1 MNYVFIINSFS
12 LKKETNK
19 IKDKLIN
26 ACEKLN
32 LNYEIEINSNSNPTE
47 KIVKKYHDSH
57 SIIVCIGGDGTINRT
72 LNSIIGTSNVL
83 GYVPLGTGN
92 DFYKTNRETLKNGIN
107 EVDLIKINNKYFLN
121 TACFGIDADI
131 GSEEIVHSSVIPKS
145 QRYSLAA
152 IKNIVKFK
160 GKKLKI
166 YINGKEYKDDYTT
179 IVIANGKYYGG
190 GFMVAP
196 SALLDDGI
204 VEVYLAKKMP
214 KLRMI
219 KLFKDLKNGNHE
231 NDKYVTKIRTN
242 EVRIE
247 SLNETECLIDGEVLK
262 NKKFNVKVIPKG
274 IKIFYDEN
282 LIGEL
287 LK

>member
-1 MNYVFIINSFS
+1 
-12 LKKETNK
+12 
-19 IKDKLIN
+19 
-26 ACEKLN
+26 
-32 LNYEIEINSNSNPTE
+32 
-47 KIVKKYHDSH
+47 
-57 SIIVCIGGDGTINRT
+57 
-72 LNSIIGTSNVL
+72 
-83 GYVPLGTGN
+83 
-92 DFYKTNRETLKNGIN
+92 
-107 EVDLIKINNKYFLN
+107 
-121 TACFGIDADI
+121 
-131 GSEEIVHSSVIPKS
+131 
-145 QRYSLAA
+145 
-152 IKNIVKFK
+152 
-160 GKKLKI
+160 
-166 YINGKEYKDDYTT
+166 
-179 IVIANGKYYGG
+179 
-190 GFMVAP
+190 MVAP

>member
-1 MNYVFIINSFS
+1 MA
-12 LKKETNK
+12 T
-19 IKDKLIN
+19 
-26 ACEKLN
+26 
-32 LNYEIEINSNSNPTE
+32 
-47 KIVKKYHDSH
+47 
-57 SIIVCIGGDGTINRT
+57 
-72 LNSIIGTSNVL
+72 
-83 GYVPLGTGN
+83 
-92 DFYKTNRETLKNGIN
+92 
-107 EVDLIKINNKYFLN
+107 
-121 TACFGIDADI
+121 
-131 GSEEIVHSSVIPKS
+131 
-145 QRYSLAA
+145 

-204 VEVYLAKKMP
+204 VEVYLAKKMS

-231 NDKYVTKIRTN
+231 NDKYVTKIRIN

-247 SLNETECLIDGEVLK
+247 SLNETECLIDGEVL
-262 NKKFNVKVIPKG
+262 
-274 IKIFYDEN
+274 
-282 LIGEL
+282 
-287 LK
+287 

>member
-19 IKDKLIN
+19 IKSKLIN
-26 ACEKLN
+26 VCEKLN

-57 SIIVCIGGDGTINRT
+57 SIIVCLGGDGTINRT
-72 LNSIIGTSNVL
+72 LNSIIGTNNVL

-92 DFYKTNRETLKNGIN
+92 DFYKTNRETLKNG
-107 EVDLIKINNKYFLN
+107 
-121 TACFGIDADI
+121 
-131 GSEEIVHSSVIPKS
+131 
-145 QRYSLAA
+145 
-152 IKNIVKFK
+152 
-160 GKKLKI
+160 
-166 YINGKEYKDDYTT
+166 
-179 IVIANGKYYGG
+179 
-190 GFMVAP
+190 
-196 SALLDDGI
+196 
-204 VEVYLAKKMP
+204 
-214 KLRMI
+214 
-219 KLFKDLKNGNHE
+219 NHE
-231 NDKYVTKIRTN
+231 KDKYVTKIRTT

>member
-1 MNYVFIINSFS
+1 MNYIFIINSFS
-12 LKKETNK
+12 LKKDIDK
-19 IKDKLIN
+19 IKNKLIN

-32 LNYEIEINSNSNPTE
+32 LNYEIEINSDSNPTE

-57 SIIVCIGGDGTINRT
+57 SIIVCLGGDGTINRT

-131 GSEEIVHSSVIPKS
+131 GAEEIVHSSIIPKS
-145 QRYSLAA
+145 QRYSLAT

-160 GKKLKI
+160 GKQFKI

-204 VEVYLAKKMP
+204 VEVYLAKRMP

-219 KLFKDLKNGNHE
+219 KLFRDLKNGNHE
-231 NDKYVTKIRTN
+231 KDKYVTKIRTT

-274 IKIFYDEN
+274 IKIFYNEN

>member
-12 LKKETNK
+12 LKKGTNK

-47 KIVKKYHDSH
+47 KIVRKYHDSH
-57 SIIVCIGGDGTINRT
+57 SIIVCLGGDGTINRT

-131 GSEEIVHSSVIPKS
+131 GAEGIVHSSIIPKS

-204 VEVYLAKKMP
+204 VEVYLAKKMS

-231 NDKYVTKIRTN
+231 NDKSVTKIRTN

-262 NKKFNVKVIPKG
+262 DKKFNVKVIPKG

-282 LIGEL
+282 LIEEL